1 MKRLHVVATEKLI
14 LAFIIVPLI
23 LFFATIAI
31 SGVSMDYLRETDWFL
46 TQARDGEGCTIK
58 DCAFVRTDFW
68 QTIQVAYG
76 GIASN
81 LVAWD
86 AIPRCIPIFI
96 MGSCMTSLDSMLKL
110 TR

>member
-23 LFFATIAI
+23 LFFVTIAI

-46 TQARDGEGCTIK
+46 TQARDGEGCIK

-81 LVAWD
+81 LVAW
-86 AIPRCIPIFI
+86 AAVPRCIPIFI